1 MLHRLIAK
9 NVTKLVLDNEANL
22 RDEVDSSLQSLLRY
36 ESPAV
41 HVRHMPVVHDQSR
54 GARQRQAWPATVM
67 VSLSDVVTML
77 PQPGVAAHVHRSFN
91 LLDDALEAAMDGNE
105 KAAQKVDE
113 RMQATRDS
121 MDRFDRSIRHCLHM
135 STA

>member
-1 MLHRLIAK
+1 MIRAASFNCYQYESRGASTLDAKASLIQQSIQESFPQLVDPCTYRLIAK

-22 RDEVDSSLQSLLRY
+22 RDEVDSSLQSLLR
-36 ESPAV
+36 
-41 HVRHMPVVHDQSR
+41 
-54 GARQRQAWPATVM
+54 
-67 VSLSDVVTML
+67 
-77 PQPGVAAHVHRSFN
+77 SFN

-105 KAAQKVDE
+105 KAAQKVDQ
-113 RMQATRDS
+113 RMRATRDS